1 MSLLGGPRRMRRGPL
16 VCITKGTGSTV
27 TCHIGVQMPH
37 VILAR
42 NTAPARAARGG
53 IFRMSRDREPLMNLT
68 SPVGGKFAGRA
79 P

>member
-1 MSLLGGPRRMRRGPL
+1 
-16 VCITKGTGSTV
+16 
-27 TCHIGVQMPH
+27 MPH

-42 NTAPARAARGG
+42 NTAAARTARCG
-53 IFRMSRDREPLMNLT
+53 ILKMNGNREPLMNLT

>member
-1 MSLLGGPRRMRRGPL
+1 
-16 VCITKGTGSTV
+16 
-27 TCHIGVQMPH
+27 MPH
-37 VILAR
+37 VILAG

-53 IFRMSRDREPLMNLT
+53 ILRMSRDREPLMNLT